1 MIDDRSAR
9 GTARFRASACALALA
24 AALPLASHA
33 QEACKPLALKNPAL
47 KLDEAYRMAEERA
60 KAWKADAAPA
70 RITNTILGPLK
81 PDGSSEAWNIMFHSP
96 SANASVAVNTFRGQL
111 TCWAQAGSAGRMPD
125 LKPGFVLD
133 GAKLYAIAKQHG
145 EKAIADGYFVIIG
158 TAAAPSNRHATWN
171 LNFSKADGKS
181 SPPTILVDANTG
193 AVEKVLK

>member
-47 KLDEAYRMAEERA
+47 KLDEVYKMAEERA
-60 KAWKADAAPA
+60 KAWKPDAAPA
-70 RITNTILGPLK
+70 QITNTILGPLK
-81 PDGSSEAWNIMFHSP
+81 PDGTSEAWNIQFYSA
-96 SANASVAVNTFRGQL
+96 SANPSVAINTFRGQL
-111 TCWAQAGSAGRMPD
+111 TCWAQAGAAGRIPD

-133 GAKLYAIAKQHG
+133 GAKLYAIARQHG
-145 EKAIADGYFVIIG
+145 EKPIADGFFVMIG

>member
-1 MIDDRSAR
+1 MTGNRHERTI
-9 GTARFRASACALALA
+9 GPLRAAAAVALA
-24 AALPLASHA
+24 ATLPLAAHA

-145 EKAIADGYFVIIG
+145 DKPIADGYFVMIG

>member
-81 PDGSSEAWNIMFHSP
+81 PDGSSEAWNIMFHSA

-145 EKAIADGYFVIIG
+145 EKAIADGYFVMIG

>member
-1 MIDDRSAR
+1 MIDDRFAR

-145 EKAIADGYFVIIG
+145 EKAIADGYFVMIG

>member
-145 EKAIADGYFVIIG
+145 EKAIADGYFVMIG

>member
-1 MIDDRSAR
+1 MTGNRHAR
-9 GTARFRASACALALA
+9 TIVPLRAAAAVALA
-24 AALPLASHA
+24 ATLPLAAHA

-47 KLDEAYRMAEERA
+47 KLDEAYKMAEERA
-60 KAWKADAAPA
+60 KAWKPDAAPA

-81 PDGSSEAWNIMFHSP
+81 PDGSSEAWNVMFYSA
-96 SANASVAVNTFRGQL
+96 SANASVAINTFRGQL
-111 TCWAQAGSAGRMPD
+111 TCWAQAGTAGRMPD

-133 GAKLYAIAKQHG
+133 GAKLYAIASQHG
-145 EKAIADGYFVIIG
+145 AKAVADGYFVMIG

-193 AVEKVLK
+193 ALEKVLR

>member
-1 MIDDRSAR
+1 MTGNRHAR
-9 GTARFRASACALALA
+9 TIGSVRAAAAVALA
-24 AALPLASHA
+24 ATLSLAAHA

-145 EKAIADGYFVIIG
+145 DKPIADGYFVMIG

-171 LNFSKADGKS
+171 LNFSKSDGKS

-193 AVEKVLK
+193 AVEKVLR